1 MSPGNPSGRRPAHP
15 PETAHGLLDA
25 AFGRPRGPAGTVGGA
40 VMARLNGSQER
51 WAVDRAALCPGER
64 VLVVGP
70 GPGVGLPAA
79 VAAVQPGGRVIAVDP
94 SATMRR
100 AAIRRCAAQIAAGTL
115 EVRDGAAERTGCA
128 DATVDAVLS
137 VNNVML
143 WDRPAGFRELLRVL
157 RPGGRMVLTVHRHVL
172 GIRPERLV
180 TEATGAGFGGVEL
193 TLRERRVLGPA
204 VQMLLHHPGN

>member
-1 MSPGNPSGRRPAHP
+1 MSPGNHSARRPEPAHR
-15 PETAHGLLDA
+15 LIDA

-40 VMARLNGSQER
+40 LMARLNATEER
-51 WAVDRAALCPGER
+51 WAVDRAALRPGER

-70 GPGVGLPAA
+70 GPGVALARA
-79 VAAVQPGGRVIAVDP
+79 VAAVEPGGRVVAVDP

-100 AAIRRCAAQIAAGTL
+100 SAIRRCAAQIAAGTL
-115 EVRDGAAERTGCA
+115 EVRDGAAERTGCP
-128 DATVDAVLS
+128 DAGVDAVLS

-157 RPGGRMVLTVHRHVL
+157 RPGGRMVLIVHRHVL
-172 GIRPERLV
+172 GIPPERLV

-204 VQMLLHHPGN
+204 VQMLLHHPGH